1 MSARTALGSYADR
14 LQGMLAPGGG
24 EAAHETLSAGVAAR
38 LGLKSLAAASKP
50 GEADAGDVALRR
62 ILLVEDSATLSLLYE
77 QYLTQAGF
85 EVTTVTT
92 GKDAIRAL
100 AERHSAVALDL
111 GLPDIDGLAVLKH
124 LQTLENPPS
133 SVIITSNASLGSA
146 VEAMRLGAF
155 DYLVKPITPERLA
168 STVRDA
174 IEFGAASGRTKAEI
188 KPAAKCLTFIGAR
201 GGVGATSIAVHAA
214 LLAARKNKRSACETC
229 IVDLDL
235 HNGVCAEYLDL
246 RSSWDLDEIIADP
259 ARLDGRMVDLMT
271 STHKQGI
278 AVISARRKFGETFDF
293 PPTIVTR
300 TMDIASQKYRTM
312 IIDLPRHEE
321 SWSEGVIMGSTEI
334 FVVTDHS
341 VAGLKAARRMMNDLM
356 GRYGTGL
363 KIKVIINKH
372 ARGLFGNAIPAATVK
387 DMLGDRVAGYVAA
400 EDRLV
405 REANDRGMPATDLK
419 PRNAFMSDIAKILG
433 Y

>member
-1 MSARTALGSYADR
+1 MSALGK
-14 LQGMLAPGGG
+14 LQGMFSAGTEAITS
-24 EAAHETLSAGVAAR
+24 EAAG
-38 LGLKSLAAASKP
+38 KSLAKRLDFVGLSAAAMTGRGPES
-50 GEADAGDVALRR
+50 ENSDAKLRR
-62 ILLVEDSATLSLLYE
+62 VLLVEDSSTLSLLYE
-77 QYLTQAGF
+77 QYLAQAGF
-85 EVTTVTT
+85 EVTTVNS

-100 AERHSAVALDL
+100 SDGHAAVALDL
-111 GLPDIDGLAVLKH
+111 GLPDMDGLAVLKQ
-124 LQTLENPPS
+124 LMTLETPPS
-133 SVIITSNASLGSA
+133 TVIITSNASLGSA

-174 IEFGAASGRTKAEI
+174 IAFGSSSGRTKADI
-188 KPAAKCLTFIGAR
+188 KPAAKCLSFIGAR

-214 LLAARKNKRSACETC
+214 LLAARKGKRQATETC

-246 RSSWDLDEIIADP
+246 RPSWDLDEIIADP
-259 ARLDGRMVDLMT
+259 SRLDSRMVDLMT
-271 STHKQGI
+271 SVHKQGV

-334 FVVTDHS
+334 YVVTDHS
-341 VAGLKAARRMMNDLM
+341 VAGLKAARRMMNDLT

-363 KIKVIINKH
+363 KMKVIINKY
-372 ARGLFGNAIPAATVK
+372 AKALFGNAIPAATVK
-387 DMLGDRVAGYVAA
+387 DLLGDRVAGYVSAD
-400 EDRLV
+400 DRLV
-405 REANDRGMPATDLK
+405 REANDRGMPVTDLK
-419 PRNAFMSDIAKILG
+419 QKNAFISDIAKILG